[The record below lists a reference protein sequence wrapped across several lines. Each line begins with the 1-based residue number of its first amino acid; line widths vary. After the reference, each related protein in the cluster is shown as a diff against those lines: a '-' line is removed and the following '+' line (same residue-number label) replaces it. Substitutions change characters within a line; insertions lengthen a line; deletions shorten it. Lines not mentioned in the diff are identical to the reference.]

1 MHVPGPQLPHFP
13 SLGSVRLTTLC
24 IFFALGSYVWGYLV
38 GIVGTVYVSPG
49 FITALKKPKAPQV
62 GMMTAFYYLGTWT
75 SFVFIAP
82 RLADLLGRRYAAFIG
97 ALVACVGAALQT
109 GAKGGRETGVSMF
122 IFGRV
127 VSGLGTAVLSTS
139 VPLYQSEITPAR
151 RRGRYVVL
159 NHIGFVAGLASA
171 FWVSYGM
178 TFWKGHEGVRL
189 SWRLSI
195 AVVFIPAAVL
205 CLGIPFT
212 PETPRWLLEKGH
224 EKRAEQSLLW
234 IRGQASPTPEVT
246 AELDEI
252 RANIL
257 YHHTHSITSWKT
269 LFRDRDLFARLW
281 RAALL
286 QFLSQM
292 SGSTAMKYYLPT
304 NFLALG
310 LGRRMALL
318 AGGIES
324 TLKIACAV
332 IGMTIID
339 RIGRRAALFVG
350 AAVMVVALLI
360 NGALPQAF
368 PGNKNHAS
376 DYACI
381 VFIFVFTFGYSI
393 GFGPTTWVYGSEIF
407 PTYVRARGLSISAS
421 GGSIGSIIVAQI
433 WPVAFQHIGSRTY
446 FIFMS
451 INLASIVIIYFL
463 FPETKGKTL
472 EEMDGLFG
480 KVTVGSDES
489 VNVKGNTSTTGESGQ
504 ESPKG
509 EKDGVLI
516 SVGEKV

>member
-1 MHVPGPQLPHFP
+1 
-13 SLGSVRLTTLC
+13 
-24 IFFALGSYVWGYLV
+24 
-38 GIVGTVYVSPG
+38 
-49 FITALKKPKAPQV
+49 
-62 GMMTAFYYLGTWT
+62 MMTAFYYLGTWT

-82 RLADLLGRRYAAFIG
+82 RLADRLGRRYAAFVG
-97 ALVACVGAALQT
+97 ALVACTGAAVQT
-109 GAKGGRETGVSMF
+109 GARGGRETGVAMM
-122 IFGRV
+122 ITGRV
-127 VSGLGTAVLSTS
+127 IAGLGTAVLSTS

-151 RRGRYVVL
+151 YRGRFVVL
-159 NHIGFVAGLASA
+159 NHVGLVAGLASA

-178 TFWKGHEGVRL
+178 TFWKHHDGVHL

-195 AVVFIPAAVL
+195 AVVFIPAVVL
-205 CLGIPFT
+205 CLGVPFT

-224 EKRAEQSLLW
+224 TTRAQQSLLW
-234 IRGQASPTPEVT
+234 IRGAPSLTPSVS
-246 AELDEI
+246 AELAEI
-252 RANIL
+252 QANID
-257 YHHTHSITSWKT
+257 YHHAHSVASWKE
-269 LFRDRDLFARLW
+269 LFRDPDLFARLW

-332 IGMTIID
+332 FGMTIID

-350 AAVMVVALLI
+350 AGVMVIAL
-360 NGALPQAF
+360 
-368 PGNKNHAS
+368 
-376 DYACI
+376 
-381 VFIFVFTFGYSI
+381 V
-393 GFGPTTWVYGSEIF
+393 IF

-433 WPVAFQHIGSRTY
+433 WPVAFQHIGSKTY
-446 FIFMS
+446 FIFMC

-480 KVTVGSDES
+480 KVTVSSEGSA
-489 VNVKGNTSTTGESGQ
+489 GATGGSGQ

-509 EKDGVLI
+509 EKGEDFVVR
-516 SVGEKV
+516 VGEKV